1 MAEVD
6 VMRSLGKNL
15 FVKKSLTSIVVVKIL
30 FVSMLLVAVANASA
44 ANVKIKDIARIAGVR
59 DNALTG
65 YGLVFG
71 LSGSGDSIRNRAT
84 VQSVANTLRNFGV
97 NVSEA
102 DIASRNVAAVI
113 VTAKLPAFAEPGQA
127 LDVQVAS
134 SGDARSLNGGTLM
147 LTPLIG
153 PDGRLYA
160 TAQGAISVG
169 GYQFQG
175 ITASTQKNHPTVG
188 WIPSGATVEQASPL
202 RVAGDGRSLSILL
215 NEADFTNAERI
226 AAVIRSALPDASV
239 RAEHAGKVVVDY
251 ANAPGNLVAEVARLE
266 NLSIEQQRRA
276 RVVVNERTGTIVAG
290 GDVRLAAVSISHGNL
305 NVEIRNDFSVSQ
317 PSGVLVRPGNG
328 VSSVVVPRT
337 TVRTDESEAPLVR
350 VPDGATVADLVASL
364 RAIKLS
370 TRDVI
375 AVLQSIKAAGALDGE
390 LMIQ

>member
-1 MAEVD
+1 
-6 VMRSLGKNL
+6 MR
-15 FVKKSLTSIVVVKIL
+15 
-30 FVSMLLVAVANASA
+30 MLLKLVVLTLAFVAAVPTQA
-44 ANVKIKDIARIAGVR
+44 AQVRIKEIARIAGVR

-169 GYQFQG
+169 GYQFEG
-175 ITASTQKNHPTVG
+175 VTASTQKNHPTVG
-188 WIPSGATVEQASPL
+188 WIPSGASVEQASPL
-202 RVAGDGRSLSILL
+202 RVAGGGRSLSVLL
-215 NEADFTNAERI
+215 NEADFTNANRI
-226 AAVIRSALPDASV
+226 ASAIRASLPGVDV
-239 RAEHAGKVVVDY
+239 HAEHAGKVVIDY
-251 ANAPGNLVAEVARLE
+251 AVAPQNIVAEIARLE
-266 NLSIEQQRRA
+266 NITIDQQRKS

-290 GDVRLAAVSISHGNL
+290 GDVRLGAVSISHGNL
-305 NVEIRNDFSVSQ
+305 NVEIRTDYSVSQ
-317 PSGVLVRPGNG
+317 PDGFLVRPGSG

-337 TVRTDESEAPLVR
+337 TLRTTEGDAPLVQ
-350 VPDGATVADLVASL
+350 VPEGATVADLVASL

>member
-1 MAEVD
+1 MRTLSKFAALMIAFAIAAPAE
-6 VMRSLGKNL
+6 
-15 FVKKSLTSIVVVKIL
+15 
-30 FVSMLLVAVANASA
+30 A
-44 ANVKIKDIARIAGVR
+44 AQVRIKEIARIAGVR

-71 LSGSGDSIRNRAT
+71 LSGSGDSVRNRAT

-113 VTAKLPAFAEPGQA
+113 VTAKLPAFAEPGQS

-147 LTPLIG
+147 LVPLMG

-169 GYQFQG
+169 GYQFEG
-175 ITASTQKNHPTVG
+175 VTASTQKNHPTVG

-202 RVAGDGRSLSILL
+202 RVAGDGRSLSVLL
-215 NEADFTNAERI
+215 NEADFTNANRI
-226 AAVIRSALPDASV
+226 ASAIRTAMPGADV

-251 ANAPGNLVAEVARLE
+251 PVAPQSLVAEIARLE
-266 NLSIEQQRRA
+266 NISIDQQRKS

-290 GDVRLAAVSISHGNL
+290 GDVRLGAVSISHGNL
-305 NVEIRNDFSVSQ
+305 NVEIRTDYSVSQ
-317 PSGVLVRPGNG
+317 PDGVLVRPGSG

-337 TVRTDESEAPLVR
+337 TLRTNEGDAPLVR
-350 VPDGATVADLVASL
+350 VPEGATVADLVSSL